1 MSLAICSA
9 DRAPYSYRYSREPAL
24 LSHFSLHR
32 QHTPSYT
39 TSGPQQIS
47 FASWNCATIQETL
60 TLLSY
65 RLLMLHLAMN
75 PQTIVTGKPAVRTET
90 TPSRR
95 LTSRVP
101 APEDVWVFWN
111 CNGQEDISRVRDM
124 SMGGLFIETPQPR
137 AAGVL
142 TKLHFLVQ
150 EGQIRADAVVRHA
163 KSGVGLGLRF
173 TAMSEPDRPKL
184 AALLARVRRT
194 QPSHGKP

>member
-1 MSLAICSA
+1 MGQTRTRGLLVVSMRGKAFQGKHKEAST
-9 DRAPYSYRYSREPAL
+9 YRVQNTA
-24 LSHFSLHR
+24 
-32 QHTPSYT
+32 
-39 TSGPQQIS
+39 
-47 FASWNCATIQETL
+47 AVMSWNCETIQQTL

-65 RLLMLHLAMN
+65 RLLMLYWAID
-75 PQTIVTGKPAVRTET
+75 PQTMVTGKPAVRTEK

-101 APEDVWVFWN
+101 APDDVWVFWN
-111 CNGQEDISRVRDM
+111 CNGQEDISLVRDI

-173 TAMSEPDRPKL
+173 TALSEPDRPKL

-194 QPSHGKP
+194 QPSRGKP